1 MKKYLI
7 LLFAALALNVSAQ
20 EAQNGKSEKR
30 EGARHGMM
38 HQQRGKNNPKAML
51 WKSVKEEDKEAFKAL
66 MKEYHAERKAVMEK
80 NRGKKLEKG
89 QKPTEEQMDAF
100 MKQGYANRKA
110 LLDLEEKYY
119 GKFRKFLAP
128 RQAAQAVKVD
138 GFNGQRNNHKA
149 FRGGNHGKKH
159 QYGNKHH
166 DAKCG
171 AKCDACPKKQECADK
186 KDCPK
191 KQECEAK
198 KDCPKKQECDAKK

>member
-7 LLFAALALNVSAQ
+7 LLFATLALTVNAQ
-20 EAQNGKSEKR
+20 QEHRDKAPRRDKAER
-30 EGARHGMM
+30 GMVHM
-38 HQQRGKNNPKAML
+38 GMNHKAKL
-51 WKSVKEEDKEAFKAL
+51 WKNLKEEDKEAFKAL

-198 KDCPKKQECDAKK
+198 K